1 MVRKGNVEHICLTFF
16 PVFFSGGLALQGN
29 PWRCSCENIWL
40 GSWLRRWMRETLQL
54 HTSVAERGQTIQS
67 IVRTITCY
75 DPENVLK
82 KIPIVD
88 LDTSVKCYDEKK
100 ISHAAPGSKLS
111 AVIAGFMVLLTV
123 LLR

>member
-1 MVRKGNVEHICLTFF
+1 M
-16 PVFFSGGLALQGN
+16 FSIFYFIFLGGLALQDN

-75 DPENVLK
+75 DPENTLK
-82 KIPIVD
+82 VMPMVD
-88 LDTSVKCYDEKK
+88 LDTSIKCYDEKK
-100 ISHAAPGSKLS
+100 VSAAPAGAKLS
-111 AVIAGFMVLLTV
+111 AAGALVAALLLT
-123 LLR
+123 LCSLR